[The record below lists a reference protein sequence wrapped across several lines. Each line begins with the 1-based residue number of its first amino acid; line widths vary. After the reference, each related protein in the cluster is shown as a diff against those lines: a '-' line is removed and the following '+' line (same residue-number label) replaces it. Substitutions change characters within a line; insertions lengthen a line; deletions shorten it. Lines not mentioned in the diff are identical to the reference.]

1 MKAHTPEYLK
11 LAVRL
16 AGIDINEALLDKI
29 INLFALVE
37 IKGGKANVKDI
48 EEMKA
53 RWKADK
59 K

>member
-1 MKAHTPEYLK
+1 VKTHTPEYLK

>member
-16 AGIDINEALLDKI
+16 AGIDISEDLLDKI